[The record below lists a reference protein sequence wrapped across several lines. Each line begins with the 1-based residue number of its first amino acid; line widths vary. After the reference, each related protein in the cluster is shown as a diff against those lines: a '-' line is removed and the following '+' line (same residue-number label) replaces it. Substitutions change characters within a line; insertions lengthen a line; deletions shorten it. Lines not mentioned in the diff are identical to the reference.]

1 MITQAQIERSLQP
14 SNALALDIIR
24 NHAGINR
31 FQADIHCGHGSL
43 TQRVSDLK
51 DLGFLFHTELRPYI
65 DAKGNERSGVA
76 HYTYMGWAEPAPKDD
91 DKAA

>member
-1 MITQAQIERSLQP
+1 MNQAQIERSLKP
-14 SNALALDIIR
+14 SEALALDIIR
-24 NHAGINR
+24 DNAGINR
-31 FQADIHCGHGSL
+31 YQADIHCNHGSL

-51 DLGFLFHTELRPYI
+51 DLGFLFHTDYKAYVDLQ
-65 DAKGNERSGVA
+65 GNERSGVA